1 MNNILETVRNFISNI
16 FDKANNMV
24 EPYVAPII
32 KFLSNAEYIVVAL
45 ILLGLILLVIPGL
58 FAYLKK
64 ATKLFVFLLIVFG
77 IIFLLKGLI

>member
-1 MNNILETVRNFISNI
+1 MNKILDLVRGFLSNI
-16 FDKANNMV
+16 FDKANNIV
-24 EPYVAPII
+24 EPYVAPVVN
-32 KFLSNAEYIVVAL
+32 FLSNAEYIVVAL

-58 FAYLKK
+58 FTYLKK